1 MRIFLFQH
9 MGQKY
14 KSTIHSFVC
23 LRYIW
28 FALRKIFFKKKKR
41 TWWARK
47 TSTLLASVNA
57 LVISSRLLS
66 LFHPEWHPCFQSG
79 LGPLSNLR
87 LCFTG
92 RGDLKEGS
100 LEGLPQ
106 ASPWQPL
113 RKGCSSLIEQTGAK
127 LPRKAS
133 PINATWH
140 LSLRSG
146 PACVCTS
153 VLVKCCSRAKQLHVH
168 VIKQNKAKPKPNN
181 IPKWHVIFFLTKY
194 VILLWRGWAGRG
206 GRKGDK
212 RGIQE
217 PIHLLYI
224 MYF

>member
-1 MRIFLFQH
+1 MS
-9 MGQKY
+9 KEN
-14 KSTIHSFVC
+14 VNP
-23 LRYIW
+23 
-28 FALRKIFFKKKKR
+28 
-41 TWWARK
+41 ARK
-47 TSTLLASVNA
+47 CERSCYQFKTPSTLSSWVTSMLSVRFR
-57 LVISSRLLS
+57 SSFQLEAV
-66 LFHPEWHPCFQSG
+66 FYGKGGPE
-79 LGPLSNLR
+79 
-87 LCFTG
+87 G
-92 RGDLKEGS
+92 REPEGS
-100 LEGLPQ
+100 TPSL
-106 ASPWQPL
+106 STTQPL

-153 VLVKCCSRAKQLHVH
+153 VLVKCCSRAKWLHVH

-181 IPKWHVIFFLTKY
+181 IPKWHVIFFLTKN

-212 RGIQE
+212 GGIQE
-217 PIHLLYI
+217 PIHLLYV